1 MSDQEANS
9 LRQGGRRSSG
19 LFIAPGMRTGQ
30 ADGAVGAEAEEL
42 ERGQVGNDVKTGGD
56 CTRQEIKYK
65 KTHKVTT
72 TRTNMSGA
80 RH

>member
-19 LFIAPGMRTGQ
+19 LFIAAGMRTGQ
-30 ADGAVGAEAEEL
+30 ADGAGGAEAEEL
-42 ERGQVGNDVKTGGD
+42 ERGQDGNETGDD